1 MSDVKSEAE
10 PEAEPEAEIDANRPA
25 AVERPIARW
34 PGPQEANQR
43 DMIAE
48 EVPVALVYNAY
59 LML

>member
-10 PEAEPEAEIDANRPA
+10 PESEQDANRPA

-48 EVPVALVYNAY
+48 EVPVALV
-59 LML
+59 